1 MVRRRFMNH
10 TSPRGKSPPGAG
22 TPMSLLLLA
31 VALSMD
37 VFAAALSRGVAVNSG
52 STVRTALGVGLAFGA
67 AQGLMP
73 VLGWSLRTAVS
84 ALFRDIDHWVAFVLL
99 VIIGLHMVRE
109 GYGRNRAGDRP
120 VESNGGA
127 SLAVVALATSVDAAA
142 AGATLAGLQQ
152 SVAVACTALAAAGFL
167 FAVAGVVLGKAASD
181 AIGPRAQMVGGIV
194 LIGLAVKIVVQ
205 HEFFG
210 G

>member
-1 MVRRRFMNH
+1 MVRRRFYEPYVA
-10 TSPRGKSPPGAG
+10 SRQVSAG
-22 TPMSLLLLA
+22 PLSFPMSLLLLA
-31 VALSMD
+31 LALSMD
-37 VFAAALSRGVAVNSG
+37 VFAAALSRGVAHTTG
-52 STVRTALGVGLAFGA
+52 STVRTALAVGLAFGA

-73 VLGWSLRTAVS
+73 ILGWSLSTAFTT
-84 ALFRDIDHWVAFVLL
+84 LFRDVDHWVAFVLL
-99 VIIGLHMVRE
+99 VIIGLHMLKE
-109 GYGRNRAGDRP
+109 GYARNRTGDRP
-120 VESNGGA
+120 VESNGA

-152 SVAVACTALAAAGFL
+152 SVGFACAALAAAGFL
-167 FAVAGVVLGKAASD
+167 FAVGGVMLGKAAGD

-194 LIGLAVKIVVQ
+194 LIGLAVKIVIQ